1 VEEKPKKIGIVMVF
15 LLMYFSICAD
25 LIQFGLTFVPAAGQI
40 INTIASVAIG
50 LMFFIW
56 FRILGVKFS
65 LIKDPKKMVGIIAGP
80 IIELVPFLQ
89 ALPGWTLAILLTI
102 FSVNTGIDLKI
113 KPPSVKETVK
123 VVKTTK

>member
-1 VEEKPKKIGIVMVF
+1 MEEKPKKIGIVMVF